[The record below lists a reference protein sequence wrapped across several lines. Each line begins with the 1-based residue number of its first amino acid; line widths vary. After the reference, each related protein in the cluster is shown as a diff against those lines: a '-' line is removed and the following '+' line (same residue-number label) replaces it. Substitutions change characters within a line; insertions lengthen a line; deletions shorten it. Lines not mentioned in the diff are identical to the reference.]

1 MTLDL
6 PPVLHG
12 PRLDLVLVTVEQLL
26 SRDGSSDP
34 VPLALPDPHNVLDP
48 RTSPLLYRIVQ
59 VRTDPSVNPWLI
71 RLAVLRGVEPAIVG
85 LGNFHGPPDQAGM
98 VEIGYSVIPVYRGQ
112 GFGREIATMMWD
124 AAARHPD
131 VRVLRATVAP
141 DNEPS
146 LAIVRAAGLVH
157 VGEQEDPVD
166 GLELVFELPADEY
179 FAGD

>member
-1 MTLDL
+1 MTRDL

-26 SRDGSSDP
+26 SRDGSRDP

-71 RLAVLRGVEPAIVG
+71 RLAVLRGPEPVIVG

-98 VEIGYSVIPVYRGQ
+98 VEIGYSVIPGYRGQ
-112 GFGREIATMMWD
+112 GFGREIATTMWD

-131 VRVLRATVAP
+131 VKILRATVTP

-166 GLELVFELPADEY
+166 GLELVFELSVEEY
-179 FAGD
+179 HSGA